1 MFPLLCTIKSDRPS
15 LPSHKVTPVNFN
27 GATTDQN
34 GSFIYFVYPFLFETA
49 NFQTLKNAISQTQI
63 PARQNQM
70 LWESQTFP
78 KDDLLFHVANYLN
91 PTDNHPPTA
100 SLWKLN
106 EAARD
111 ILGFRAQWEL
121 ITPIAKIPFNFG
133 EAGEGNKAVQLA
145 LFQIGV
151 GFLTI
156 RTQPD
161 SNNINQWLNFLH
173 YFRFLEGQQ
182 GTHIKAQRRIGL
194 NPDTKQPQFE
204 PFFPEIAG
212 GNAQYQAGK
221 NQVHFGQIVTALL
234 KKSAL
239 PPTELPEPT
248 SKQWWSEVFIPGQ
261 MLPFTALFADNLPP
275 DETQLLLYKLQ
286 NLFHEKQGNYPAPED
301 LEPNNPAWLP
311 YASRQWFIFSLEGG
325 SFLAADAPKTDFF
338 RKTLPSHLRDQY
350 FLLFL
355 IALHQRFT
363 LMMLSSKVALNWL
376 SDSDK
381 DTNSQREHVFEE
393 IRNQL
398 LVFTARGYFAQV
410 MQRQHHH
417 RCYRQWHEV
426 FQIQELYQEV
436 NDEVRDMYEYSLMQQ
451 TRRLETTIQVIGVAV
466 GTGGI
471 IASSIA
477 NYIQQPLSLKPTWKI
492 DTIHPAV
499 LVLLLSVSVGVAAG
513 VVTWLSTGGWHWILK
528 RIQKRDKN

>member
-1 MFPLLCTIKSDRPS
+1 MNL
-15 LPSHKVTPVNFN
+15 NE
-27 GATTDQN
+27 ATVDQN
-34 GSFIYFVYPFLFETA
+34 GSFIYFVYPFIFETK
-49 NFQTLKNAISQTQI
+49 NFPTLKNTISQAQI
-63 PARQNQM
+63 PTKQNQN
-70 LWESQTFP
+70 LWESQSFP

-106 EAARD
+106 ETARD
-111 ILGFRAQWEL
+111 ILGFRAQWQL
-121 ITPIAKIPFNFG
+121 ITPIGEIPFTFG
-133 EAGEGNKAVQLA
+133 EAGEGNKTIQLA
-145 LFQIGV
+145 LFQTGV

-161 SNNINQWLNFLH
+161 SNNINNWLNFLH

-182 GTHIKAQRRIGL
+182 GTHIKAQRRIGF
-194 NPDTKQPQFE
+194 NPETKQPQIE

-212 GNAQYQAGK
+212 GNAQYQKGK
-221 NQVHFGQIVTALL
+221 VHFGEVLINLL

-239 PPTELPEPT
+239 PPNSLPEPT
-248 SKQWWSEVFIPGQ
+248 SKQWWTEIFVPGQ
-261 MLPFTALFADNLPP
+261 MLPFTALFADNLPA
-275 DETQLLLYKLQ
+275 ETTQILLYKLQ
-286 NLFHEKQGNYPAPED
+286 NLFHEKQGNNPAPED

-311 YASRQWFIFSLEGG
+311 YASRQWFIFSLESG
-325 SFLAADAPKTDFF
+325 SFLAADAPQTEFF
-338 RKTLPSHLRDQY
+338 RQTLPSHLRDQY

-363 LMMLSSKVALNWL
+363 LIALSSKVALNWL
-376 SDSDK
+376 ADNENKQDNK
-381 DTNSQREHVFEE
+381 NSNRQREQIFEE

-398 LVFTARGYFAQV
+398 LVFTARGYFTQV

-417 RCYRQWHEV
+417 RCYRQWHDV
-426 FQIQELYQEV
+426 FQIKELYQEI

-499 LVLLLSVSVGVAAG
+499 LVLILSIVAGVAAG
-513 VVTWLSTGGWHWILK
+513 GLTWLSTGGWNWILNRIK
-528 RIQKRDKN
+528 RGNKK